1 MIGPGWL
8 LEIISLKSGEFYF
21 VRNDEDVRPLS
32 KHFGIFY
39 PPFSIVRMGVKRMK
53 ADMIGVGAIEPIAGL
68 PTLPLIFETDYDA
81 PITSAG
87 DAIIILDAARDKLS
101 IELNSKPSLLSIKAK
116 RIIDDNYH
124 IYPSIARIAAR
135 LNVSPEHL
143 SRQFKRDYEM
153 SPSNYLHRLR
163 MAEATYKL
171 MKGEEIID
179 VSADVGYNDLSRFYK
194 QFRKSTKTSPGN
206 CRVK

>member
-1 MIGPGWL
+1 
-8 LEIISLKSGEFYF
+8 
-21 VRNDEDVRPLS
+21 
-32 KHFGIFY
+32 
-39 PPFSIVRMGVKRMK
+39 
-53 ADMIGVGAIEPIAGL
+53 MIGVGAIEPIAGL